1 MIVSDSSPLIFIAKL
16 GILPIVC
23 KKYGAICIPEEV
35 FNEVV
40 VEGRK
45 FRAQEIV
52 EIEKAI
58 AEKRIKVI
66 RVEHVSKQ
74 EMSGLHIGEQ
84 NAIALC
90 KQKKISSLLVDDREA
105 VLTCRLLGISAVRT
119 TRVLLELMK
128 DKLIKRE
135 RYEKFLRQLSEE
147 GYFMTAEVYGELL
160 KAGEKVQK

>member
-16 GILPIVC
+16 GILPTAC
-23 KKYGAICIPEEV
+23 KKYGTICIPEEV

-58 AEKRIKVI
+58 TEKRIRVI
-66 RVEHVSKQ
+66 PVEHISKQ
-74 EMSGLHIGEQ
+74 DMPGLHIGEQ

-105 VLTCRLLGISAVRT
+105 VLVCRLLGITAIRT

-128 DKLIKRE
+128 DKIIKRE
-135 RYEKFLRQLSEE
+135 KYEKLLRKLSEE

-160 KAGEKVQK
+160 KAGEKIQK